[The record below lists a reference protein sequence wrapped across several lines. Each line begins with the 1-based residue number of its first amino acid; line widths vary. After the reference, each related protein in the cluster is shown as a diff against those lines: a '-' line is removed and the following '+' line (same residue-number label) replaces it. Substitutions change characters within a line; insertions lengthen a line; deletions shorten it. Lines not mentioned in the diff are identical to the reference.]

1 MSAAIDLIT
10 DAAGLAGILGVG
22 ETMTADEAADSL
34 RLLNDVLD
42 LWSAGDLWNTANT
55 TLQAAAGQAVYTI
68 GSGGQW
74 DTVRPVRIAGA
85 YCTYSGVD
93 FPIRLIDQAEYNG
106 ISIKAQRQPIVE
118 RLLYVNEVPLGLV
131 TLWPVPAENIS
142 ITLSIE
148 NVADAVAGLTANI
161 SLPPGAGLA
170 IKGELAALMAVKY
183 GRDLPPQVAALGA
196 KAKADYRRANNPLPP
211 SMGFDPALASP
222 GAPLWQRGW

>member
-1 MSAAIDLIT
+1 MPTALALIT

-22 ETMTADEAADSL
+22 ETMTADESADSL

-42 LWSAGDLWNTANT
+42 LWSTGDLWNTVNT
-55 TLQAAAGQAVYTI
+55 TLQTIAGQATYTI
-68 GSGGQW
+68 GPLGQW

-85 YCTYSGVD
+85 YCTYNGVD
-93 FPIRLIDQAEYNG
+93 FPLRLIDQAEYNG
-106 ISIKAQRQPIVE
+106 ISIKSQRQPIIE
-118 RLLYVNEVPLGLV
+118 RLLYVNEVPLGYV
-131 TLWPVPAENIS
+131 TLWPVPSMAIP

-148 NVADAVAGLTANI
+148 NVASSVTGLTTVI

-170 IKGELAALMAVKY
+170 IKCELAALMAIKY
-183 GRDLPPQVAALGA
+183 GRELPPQVAAIGA
-196 KAKADYRRANNPLPP
+196 KAKADYRRANNPFPP